1 MVSNLVS
8 TQKMANFVCCN
19 STKLDPLRGPVG
31 YAGIVYTSRYT
42 HGGLSFACEALF
54 VCFARNYDYGC
65 VADEVSE
72 FCNQAYVI
80 KHLNLQ

>member
-1 MVSNLVS
+1 VG
-8 TQKMANFVCCN
+8 QW
-19 STKLDPLRGPVG
+19 G
-31 YAGIVYTSRYT
+31 YAGIVYMSRYT

-80 KHLNLQ
+80 KHLNSQCYQFV

>member
-19 STKLDPLRGPVG
+19 STKLDPRVSQWG

-65 VADEVSE
+65 VADMGQTSRVRLDPD
-72 FCNQAYVI
+72 
-80 KHLNLQ
+80 HLSKD